1 MESTQRSSGRRPHK
15 VRCAQDAQVWA
26 SLAALPCSSLPPL
39 AFGHLPLTGGVV
51 LSPQNPLRW
60 AFVGAPVGSFYVSC
74 RARCLIGPRGSLGA
88 EPPIPKTGGWAVL
101 RSPCKGRAL
110 ALRSLPPSKPS
121 VLPPPSS
128 EGGLAGGSYPP
139 LRCVTFM
146 GFCRARCPHRA
157 YSCSGS
163 ICVPSEDAVKSPT
176 WCGSFPLPK
185 DEGVDVVLPLN

>member
-1 MESTQRSSGRRPHK
+1 MECSIHRVCRARRPGAPQISPSSGPIDPNGGPMR
-15 VRCAQDAQVWA
+15 A
-26 SLAALPCSSLPPL
+26 SGPTLSQAARLW
-39 AFGHLPLTGGVV
+39 LPLTRE
-51 LSPQNPLRW
+51 LSANRLTEGEKTSHH
-60 AFVGAPVGSFYVSC
+60 ATSFY
-74 RARCLIGPRGSLGA
+74 I
-88 EPPIPKTGGWAVL
+88 I
-101 RSPCKGRAL
+101 
-110 ALRSLPPSKPS
+110 SLPPSKPS

-163 ICVPSEDAVKSPT
+163 ICVPSEDAADSPT